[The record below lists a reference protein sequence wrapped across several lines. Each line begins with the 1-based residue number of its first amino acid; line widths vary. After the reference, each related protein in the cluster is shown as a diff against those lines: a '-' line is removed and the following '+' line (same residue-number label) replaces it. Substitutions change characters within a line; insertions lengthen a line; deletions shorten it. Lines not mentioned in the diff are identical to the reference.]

1 MLERHNPPRPEF
13 CEVCRNAIASG
24 LDVENEHALVR
35 LATDVLVGD
44 LEDLGGGPAT
54 FASLAVGFFPPVD
67 RGPIHAFQPRHW
79 YWALFFE
86 PRVGVMLRER
96 SP

>member
-1 MLERHNPPRPEF
+1 M
-13 CEVCRNAIASG
+13 ASG

-35 LATDVLVGD
+35 LATSLLVGNLAD
-44 LEDLGGGPAT
+44 MGGGPTA
-54 FASLAVGFFPPVD
+54 FASVAVGFFPPVD

-86 PRVGVMLRER
+86 PRVGVVLREGM
-96 SP
+96 P